1 MDNYN
6 VVGDVAGQFLTLKA
20 LLAKMPQ
27 DAELLCLGDPVDR
40 GPRSKEVVEFL
51 MTNGKTVNSNH
62 AHLMV
67 EAWEQS
73 AMPGAHP
80 RYYEKGIWF
89 QNGAIQTMTSYDSD
103 WSTKIQFASYSEMYN
118 TIVTYKED
126 KLHTIIP
133 REHIQFLKNCP
144 LYIESENFAMTHA
157 PLHEKLT
164 LEQACDLG
172 SGFMDWRSDEASDRS
187 LLWNR
192 YVGNKPNPHLKGKI
206 NVFGHNSSD
215 NAKVYTPSFPNGI
228 KLKPDNFH
236 SFDMSD
242 VYAICLDTSSVK
254 VLTGLHLPTMT
265 LYQQE
270 YID

>member
-1 MDNYN
+1 MNNYN

-27 DAELLCLGDPVDR
+27 DAELLCLGDPIDR
-40 GPRSKEVVEFL
+40 GPRSKEVIEFL

-73 AMPGAHP
+73 AMPGAYP

-89 QNGAIQTMTSYDSD
+89 QNGAIATMTSYDD
-103 WSTKIQFASYSEMYN
+103 KWVEKIDFQ
-118 TIVTYKED
+118 TYRNSFDMLIRYDEP
-126 KLHTIIP
+126 KLCAIIP

-144 LYIESENFAMTHA
+144 MYIETDKFAMTHA
-157 PLHEKLT
+157 PLDSKMSL
-164 LEQACDLG
+164 
-172 SGFMDWRSDEASDRS
+172 DEASRLGGGFDEDHDYISDRS

-192 YVGNKPNPHLKGKI
+192 YVSNKPNPKLNGKI
-206 NVFGHNSSD
+206 NLFGHNASD
-215 NAKVYTPSFPNGI
+215 EIKAYTPKYPNGI
-228 KLKPDNFH
+228 KLTPDEFN
-236 SFDMSD
+236 SFDKTTI
-242 VYAICLDTSSVK
+242 YAICLDTSSAK

-265 LYQQE
+265 LYKQE